1 MDPLHY
7 RAFTTPSGGG
17 NPAGVVLDASGMTD
31 ARMQEIATDLGYS
44 ETAFLDPGDGGD
56 YRIRYFSPLAEVDFC
71 GHATVASA
79 VALADR
85 DGAEGDYLFHAN
97 VGPIPVEVRA
107 TERGYAATLRSV
119 VPSVSPLDALAE
131 LLRVLGWE
139 RDDLAPDLPV
149 EVAFAG
155 LSHPVLWAAS
165 RARLADLSYDF
176 AAMKEL
182 MIAQGWGTV
191 SLLYR
196 ASPDLIHARNAFAV
210 GGVVEDPATGA
221 AAAALGGFLR
231 AHGLLPADGRFTVMQ
246 GEDMGQPCRIEVDAS
261 GDGGVRVSGTA
272 APIRVD

>member
-31 ARMQEIATDLGYS
+31 TEMQEIATDLGYS
-44 ETAFLDPGDGGD
+44 ETAFLVPVDGAD

-85 DGAEGDYLFHAN
+85 DGTASDYVFRAN
-97 VGPIPVEVRA
+97 VGPIPVQVRS
-107 TERGYAATLRSV
+107 TERGYAATLQSV
-119 VPSVSPLDALAE
+119 VPSASDLEELPE
-131 LLRVLGWE
+131 LLRVLGWD
-139 RDDLAPDLPV
+139 RDDLAPDLPPG
-149 EVAFAG
+149 VAFAG
-155 LSHPVLWAAS
+155 LSHPVLWAAT
-165 RARLADLSYDF
+165 RARLADLAYDF
-176 AAMKEL
+176 AAMKDL
-182 MIAQGWGTV
+182 MITRGWGTV

-196 ASPDLIHARNAFAV
+196 ASPDVIHARNAFAV

-261 GDGGVRVSGTA
+261 GEGGVRVSGTA
-272 APIRVD
+272 APIPRA